1 MYVNVSIYRVVTVEV
16 PKSSQS
22 LRISPEQE
30 NSLGYGLIMEM
41 VSFERLS
48 PRRTVA
54 CTKAKHDPEEITPL
68 SKYSPKVGTYLLLNH
83 FASVR

>member
-1 MYVNVSIYRVVTVEV
+1 MNIEWDTLEV

-30 NSLGYGLIMEM
+30 KSLGYGLIMEM

-48 PRRTVA
+48 PMRKVA

-83 FASVR
+83 FASIR